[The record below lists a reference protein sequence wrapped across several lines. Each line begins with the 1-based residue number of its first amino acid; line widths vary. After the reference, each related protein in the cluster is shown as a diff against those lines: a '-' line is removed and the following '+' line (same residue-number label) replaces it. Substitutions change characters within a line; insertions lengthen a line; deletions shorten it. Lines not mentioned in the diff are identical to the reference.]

1 VGYLVDYFRT
11 TCRLVSLVTYGLSL
25 LILHHA
31 QPIAAKA
38 YNDLCSSQGMTFYES
53 YSVRYLGITIIV
65 IAVPL
70 FLARSKALIA
80 TNLIIGLTVTSAAT
94 ALLYTAGNTPYE
106 CFTTMGTD
114 EDHTSGLEGFEFWF
128 VVATF
133 FSYVLLMADLAIWS
147 AKRLIAFRANAQSR

>member
-1 VGYLVDYFRT
+1 
-11 TCRLVSLVTYGLSL
+11 
-25 LILHHA
+25 
-31 QPIAAKA
+31 
-38 YNDLCSSQGMTFYES
+38 MTFYES